1 VDTTVGGLCLP
12 TAQLCPDRKDY
23 VFWDAYHT
31 SDSANQ
37 IIADRLFADMVGSG
51 AVVPGN
57 GTTAPRVADAP
68 VRTRA
73 VPCVDVTKPK
83 PARAVTTPSKP
94 KLSRAVTTPSK
105 PTRAVPRVVT
115 ARRRN
120 RIMRP

>member
-12 TAQLCPDRKDY
+12 TAQLCPDRKDF

-73 VPCVDVTKPK
+73 VPRVDVTKPE
-83 PARAVTTPSKP
+83 AGTRRHYAVQAEAA
-94 KLSRAVTTPSK
+94 RAVTTPSK